1 MGAANMEA
9 GATFGIILL
18 FATLIVAA
26 AQREQYWGSYSLSIP
41 GGSGTGNA
49 VKLLQLPA
57 TAPHHE
63 QAEVVRST
71 VDRQREFSASQAQ
84 LIQQQ
89 IHRQS
94 NAPQLHHQQRQQLPI
109 IEQLKSQLKMAKF
122 QAGMQPLPSS
132 HVEEALTA
140 AVDNQQEFAKQ
151 QAQLIQQQQQQQ
163 QLEIQHH
170 IQQQTFALQQAHL
183 IQQQQREQQQQIQD
197 GIRQQLRLRA
207 PTQQQTME
215 MVVAKQKAFQRQ
227 QNSLIEHQIKQ
238 QEMQQQHQLL
248 LPQQH
253 PLAAAAVAKQQEF
266 SRQQAALVESQIQ
279 QQQLGE
285 QQQQLASQWQQQE
298 QELEVKNKTPAWLQ
312 EIIKKETVQ

>member
-1 MGAANMEA
+1 MERTTAFGITLIFGTLMGA
-9 GATFGIILL
+9 T
-18 FATLIVAA
+18 
-26 AQREQYWGSYSLSIP
+26 AQKEQYWGSYSLSIP

-49 VKLLQLPA
+49 VKLLQLPV
-57 TAPHHE
+57 TAPHHA

-71 VDRQREFSASQAQ
+71 VDQQREFSASQAQ

-94 NAPQLHHQQRQQLPI
+94 NAPQLLHQQQQQVEERN
-109 IEQLKSQLKMAKF
+109 IEELKNQLKVKMAKF
-122 QAGMQPLPSS
+122 QAGMRPLPVS
-132 HVEEALTA
+132 HVEEALSA

-151 QAQLIQQQQQQQ
+151 QAQLIEQQQQQQ

-170 IQQQTFALQQAHL
+170 IQQQQFALQQAHL
-183 IQQQQREQQQQIQD
+183 IQQQQRQQQQQIQD
-197 GIRQQLRLRA
+197 KIRQQLRLTA
-207 PTQQQTME
+207 PTQQTME

-227 QNSLIEHQIKQ
+227 QSSLIEHQIQQ
-238 QEMQQQHQLL
+238 QEMQQQHRLL

-253 PLAAAAVAKQQEF
+253 PLAAAAVAKQQAF
-266 SRQQAALVESQIQ
+266 SREQAALVESQIQ

-285 QQQQLASQWQQQE
+285 QQQQQSEEKL
-298 QELEVKNKTPAWLQ
+298 LVKNETPAWLE